1 MDENY
6 YCNNKSIFF
15 RKMKNKNGKR
25 DKFGKWKN
33 KRQDKRNNHGKQDQ
47 KSPSKTEITPTKV

>member
-1 MDENY
+1 MTPQIQ
-6 YCNNKSIFF
+6 SMIFF